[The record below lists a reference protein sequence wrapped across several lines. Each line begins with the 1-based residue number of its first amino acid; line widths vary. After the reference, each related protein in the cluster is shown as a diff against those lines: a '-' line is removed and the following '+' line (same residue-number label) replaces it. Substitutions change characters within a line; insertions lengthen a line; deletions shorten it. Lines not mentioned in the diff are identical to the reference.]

1 MQSQRIALV
10 IACLIP
16 ALQVRAEEYVVDPI
30 NKSFVMT
37 GKPITALKLKKGD
50 TVSFKNGD
58 PFFHN
63 IFSLSELQTF
73 DLGSYPA
80 GEARAVKFE
89 AAGTVDVE
97 CAIHP
102 DMHMTVEVE

>member
-16 ALQVRAEEYVVDPI
+16 ALQVRAEEYVVDQI

-37 GKPITALKLKKGD
+37 GKPVTALKLKKGD
-50 TVSFKNGD
+50 SVSFKNGD

>member
-1 MQSQRIALV
+1 MRSPRIALV

-16 ALQVRAEEYVVDPI
+16 ALQVKAEEYVVDQI
-30 NKSFVMT
+30 NKSFVMG
-37 GKPITALKLKKGD
+37 GKPVAALKVKKGD
-50 TVSFKNGD
+50 TVNFKNGD

-80 GEARAVKFE
+80 GEARGVKFD
-89 AAGTVDVE
+89 AVGTVDVE

>member
-1 MQSQRIALV
+1 MQNQRIALV

-16 ALQVRAEEYVVDPI
+16 ALQVRAEEYVVDQI

-102 DMHMTVEVE
+102 DMHMTVEVV

>member
-16 ALQVRAEEYVVDPI
+16 ALQVRAEEYVVDQI

-37 GKPITALKLKKGD
+37 GKPITAVKLKKGD

>member
-16 ALQVRAEEYVVDPI
+16 ALQVRAEEYVVDQI

-80 GEARAVKFE
+80 GEARAVKFDVT
-89 AAGTVDVE
+89 GTVDVE

-102 DMHMTVEVE
+102 DMHMSVEVE